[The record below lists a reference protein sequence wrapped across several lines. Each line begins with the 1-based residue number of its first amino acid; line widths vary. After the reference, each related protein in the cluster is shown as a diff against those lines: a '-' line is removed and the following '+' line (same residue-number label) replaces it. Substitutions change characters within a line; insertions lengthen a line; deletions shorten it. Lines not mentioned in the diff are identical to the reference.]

1 MLDEKRQAAKA
12 KRRKLAA
19 EIGMHQTIRLL
30 EQEGLLFHDD
40 KEGEINLDLIEAQ
53 LSELIKQLW
62 YSDENGN
69 AALRR
74 HLFPTPPSKN
84 TVVTDPLKPSETNR
98 RRLNTD

>member
-40 KEGEINLDLIEAQ
+40 TEGEINLDLIEAQ
-53 LSELIKQLW
+53 LSELIKRALVQRREWQRGVAKTLV
-62 YSDENGN
+62 SD
-69 AALRR
+69 A
-74 HLFPTPPSKN
+74 
-84 TVVTDPLKPSETNR
+84 TVEEHCSN
-98 RRLNTD
+98 